1 LIKQKT
7 QTEEE
12 KTVQSRNN
20 GLIQLQ
26 SKNREEKQNGK
37 STKRDQINNN
47 VMTGDPMT
55 ITIYLVR
62 Q

>member
-26 SKNREEKQNGK
+26 PKNREEKQNGK